1 MENIVN
7 LLWKIF
13 KTPRKIGKEY
23 CIIVFCNI
31 YLRCLNFIMGC
42 AYIYM
47 NHNGPSLFIR
57 TIVSWSFLLASV
69 LHYQLSCISWWAIF
83 PANMRDIWGKQQEP
97 TSLCRR
103 LLFHS
108 CPSYWKI
115 CFSTFPTPNF
125 LQSLHQLNYLMKPSL
140 LLEFMPQYHLL
151 PFIAVLLSFDQK
163 RYQFILSYVFLD
175 SFC

>member
-7 LLWKIF
+7 LLWNIF
-13 KTPRKIGKEY
+13 KTLRKIGKVY

-57 TIVSWSFLLASV
+57 TIVSWSLLLASV
-69 LHYQLSCISWWAIF
+69 LHYQLSFILWWAIF

-125 LQSLHQLNYLMKPSL
+125 LQSLHQLNYLMKPTL
-140 LLEFMPQYHLL
+140 LVKFMLQYHLV
-151 PFIAVLLSFDQK
+151 PFIAILPSFD
-163 RYQFILSYVFLD
+163 QFILSYVFLD